1 MKNSANSSKREKF
14 FMCRPD
20 YFMVSYV
27 INPWMQGNVGR
38 TDRETAK
45 RQWNDLY
52 EIVSSKA
59 EVELIDPAPEMPD
72 MVFTANSGLIL
83 DKDVI
88 LSHFAYHQRQ
98 PEEPLFKRWF
108 EKRGYNVHI
117 APPDAM
123 FEGGGDALFD
133 LDGGKL
139 WAAYGNRSSLEVH
152 PFLASTC
159 DIEVV
164 SLRLTDQRF
173 YHLDTCFLPLPD
185 GYLMYYPEAFDTRSN
200 RIIEDSVPA
209 DHRITLSHKD
219 AVAFAANAVCVN
231 RTIIMNCCS
240 DVLRGRLESCGFETI
255 ETSLTEFMKAG
266 GSAKCLTLKL
276 TETGAEKRSAG
287 TTVHTRGL
295 VTEGQLID
303 SQIMSRICDAVV
315 DGGGSFLVRGM
326 HLGQKRNELSTAEMD
341 ISAPDPELL
350 ERLVQK
356 IIRLGA
362 RLPLG
367 EANDAKLE
375 MVTHDGV
382 APESFY
388 STTIYGTQ
396 VRSDAAW
403 LDVDNQR
410 MDGVIVVSDG
420 SARCTLLRDLKK
432 GDLVVTGGEGIRIT
446 PSVIDASRR
455 EQFGFMASGIS
466 SERRVE
472 LAIERIAWEMNR
484 IRNSDGRIIIVA
496 GPVVVH
502 TGSAEYLSRLARLGY
517 MSGLL
522 GGNAIAVH
530 DIEQAMFG
538 TSLGVDLAT
547 GRLVEGGHRNHIAAI
562 NRIRKAGSIKKAVEQ
577 GIVKSGLFYELIKN
591 EIPFSLAGS
600 IRDDGPLPETEMDL
614 IKAQDDYARLI
625 KNADMILMLSTMLH
639 AIGTGNM
646 TPASVKL
653 VCVDINPAVVTK
665 LTDRGS
671 LESIGVVTDAGL
683 FLSQLAK
690 RLEALGS

>member
-1 MKNSANSSKREKF
+1 
-14 FMCRPD
+14 MCRPD
-20 YFMVSYV
+20 HFMVRYV

-38 TDRETAK
+38 TDGKKAK

-52 EIVSSKA
+52 KIVSSRA
-59 EVELIDPAPEMPD
+59 EVELIDPAPGMPD
-72 MVFTANSGLIL
+72 MVFTANSGLVL
-83 DKDVI
+83 DNDVI

-108 EKRGYNVHI
+108 EERGYNAHMT
-117 APPDAM
+117 PPDVM

-133 LDGGKL
+133 ADGGRL

-152 PFLASTC
+152 PFLASTFN
-159 DIEVV
+159 IEVV

-185 GYLMYYPEAFDTRSN
+185 GCLLYYPEAFDTRSN
-200 RIIEDSVPA
+200 RLIEEIVQADKRIILGHE
-209 DHRITLSHKD
+209 D

-231 RTIIMNCCS
+231 RTIIMNRCTS
-240 DVLRGRLESCGFETI
+240 ILRGKLESCGFETV
-255 ETSLTEFMKAG
+255 ETDLSEFMKAG

-276 TETGAEKRSAG
+276 TETGSVKRSAS
-287 TTVHTRGL
+287 TTVKTRKL

-303 SQIMSRICDAVV
+303 SRIMSRVCDAVV
-315 DGGGSFLVRGM
+315 DGGGSFIVRGM
-326 HLGQKRNELSTAEMD
+326 HLGQQRNELSRAEID

-362 RLPLG
+362 HLPMG
-367 EANDAKLE
+367 EAKDAKLE
-375 MVTHDGV
+375 TVTHDGV

-388 STTIYGTQ
+388 STTIYNTH
-396 VRSDAAW
+396 VRINGKW
-403 LDVDNQR
+403 LNVDKQR

-432 GDLVVTGGEGIRIT
+432 GQLVVTGGEGIRVT
-446 PSVIDASRR
+446 QNVVETNRGDR
-455 EQFGFMASGIS
+455 FGFMASGIS

-484 IRNSDGRIIIVA
+484 IKNSDGRIIIVA

-502 TGSAEYLSRLARLGY
+502 TGGADYLARLARLGY
-517 MSGLL
+517 IQGLL

-538 TSLGVDLAT
+538 TSLGVDLGT
-547 GRLVEGGHRNHIAAI
+547 GRLVEGGHRNHIASI
-562 NRIRKAGSIKKAVEQ
+562 NRIRNAGSMKKAVEK

-625 KNADMILMLSTMLH
+625 YNAQMILMLSTMLH

-646 TPASVKL
+646 TPAGVKL

-671 LESIGVVTDAGL
+671 LESIGVVTDVGL
-683 FLSQLAK
+683 FLSQLVT
-690 RLEALGS
+690 RLEAFGS

>member
-1 MKNSANSSKREKF
+1 MKESAHSSKREKF

-20 YFMVSYV
+20 HFKVSYV

-38 TDRETAK
+38 TDSEAAT
-45 RQWNDLY
+45 RQWDDLY
-52 EIVSSKA
+52 KIVSSRA
-59 EVELIDPAPEMPD
+59 DVELIDPAPGMPD
-72 MVFTANSGLIL
+72 MVFTANSGLVL
-83 DKDVI
+83 DKDLI
-88 LSHFAYHQRQ
+88 LSHFTYHQRQ

-108 EKRGYNVHI
+108 EERGYNVHMT
-117 APPDAM
+117 PPDVM
-123 FEGGGDALFD
+123 FEGGGDALFEP
-133 LDGGKL
+133 DGSRL
-139 WAAYGNRSSLEVH
+139 WTAYGNRSSLEAH

-159 DIEVV
+159 NIEVI
-164 SLRLTDQRF
+164 SLRLIDHRF

-185 GYLMYYPEAFDTRSN
+185 GCLLYYPEALDNRSN
-200 RIIEDSVPA
+200 RIIEDAVPA
-209 DHRITLSHKD
+209 ENRIILGHED
-219 AVAFAANAVCVN
+219 GVAFAANAVCVDH
-231 RTIIMNCCS
+231 TIIMNRCT
-240 DVLRGRLESCGFETI
+240 DVLRKRLESCGFEIIT
-255 ETSLTEFMKAG
+255 TSLTEFMKAG

-276 TETGAEKRSAG
+276 TETGAEKRSAS
-287 TTVHTRGL
+287 TTVNTRRL

-303 SQIMSRICDAVV
+303 SQIISRICDAVV

-326 HLGQKRNELSTAEMD
+326 HLGQKHNELSTAEID
-341 ISAPDPELL
+341 ISAPDSELL

-375 MVTHDGV
+375 TVTLDGV
-382 APESFY
+382 APEGFY

-396 VRSDAAW
+396 VRVNAKW
-403 LDVDNQR
+403 LDVDKQR

-420 SARCTLLRDLKK
+420 SACCTLLRNLKK
-432 GDLVVTGGEGIRIT
+432 GDLVVTGGEGIRVT
-446 PSVIDASRR
+446 QSDVETNRGDR
-455 EQFGFMASGIS
+455 FGFMASGIS

-472 LAIERIAWEMNR
+472 LAIERIAWELNR

-502 TGSAEYLSRLARLGY
+502 TGGADYLSRLARLGY
-517 MSGLL
+517 MHGLL

-562 NRIRKAGSIKKAVEQ
+562 NRIRKAGSIKKAVEK

-625 KNADMILMLSTMLH
+625 KNSDMILMLSTMLH

-646 TPASVKL
+646 TAARVKL

-671 LESIGVVTDAGL
+671 LESIGVVTDVGL
-683 FLSQLAK
+683 FLSQLVK
-690 RLEALGS
+690 RLEAFGS